1 MSKQE
6 IEESLGS
13 DPAVSPESA
22 PGVDV
27 GSRRR
32 RPPDPLLLERLA
44 EVGFLATEFGLHQ
57 QAELIFQCFAQLKPG
72 KASPHIA
79 LALMQAHRG
88 RMPEAIAAVR
98 DVIERHPD
106 SELARAVLG
115 TMLIHVKDPA
125 GYELLE
131 EVIARGTD
139 HGAVSVATSYL
150 DLQREQPA
158 PIETPPAV
166 AVEYFRHYN
175 VRS

>member
-6 IEESLGS
+6 LEQSLGS
-13 DPAVSPESA
+13 DASTPPESA
-22 PGVDV
+22 PGIGV

-32 RPPDPLLLERLA
+32 RAPDPLLLERLA

-57 QAELIFQCFAQLKPG
+57 QAERIFQSFVLLKPG
-72 KASPHIA
+72 KPSPHIA
-79 LALMQAHRG
+79 LALMQAHQG
-88 RMPEAIAAVR
+88 RMPEAIAAIR

-115 TMLIHVKDPA
+115 TMLIHVQDPA
-125 GYELLE
+125 GYGLLE
-131 EVIARGTD
+131 DVIARGND
-139 HGAVSVATSYL
+139 QGAVSVATSYL
-150 DLQREQPA
+150 ELQRAQPA
-158 PIETPPAV
+158 QVETPPAA